1 MTDENDFEALLREH
15 YQSERD
21 TAQPRHEPGA
31 RVKGRI
37 IQVGSEQVFVDL
49 GGKAE
54 AVMDIA
60 NFKDDDGNIT
70 ATVGDS
76 VEAVISGVDPENGSL
91 ILGSQHGRHL
101 HGTAELEDAYRQGT
115 PVEGQITGA
124 IKGGLEVQV
133 AGHRAFCPAS
143 QVDIRF
149 VEDLATLV
157 GQRHSFRITKYEGG
171 RRLNLVVSRRALLEE
186 EQRAKAAEIQ
196 AKLEPGAVLQGTVT
210 ALKDYGAFVDLGG
223 GIEGMVHISELAF
236 GHVKHPEEILSVGQQ
251 IEVAVLRIE
260 QTNNPKRPQKV
271 ALSIRALAKDPWTDA
286 LERFPS
292 GARATGKVTRLQPFG
307 AFVELA
313 PGLEGMIHIS
323 ELGADRRIN
332 HPEEVLSSGQ
342 QVEAVVLQVDPQR
355 RRIALS
361 LNPDAAPIE
370 PHPATREPAKP
381 SGADEGLGTLGELL
395 KAQMEEGRR
404 GR

>member
-1 MTDENDFEALLREH
+1 MTEENDFEALLREH
-15 YQSERD
+15 YQTERKE
-21 TAQPRHEPGA
+21 TQASHKPGE
-31 RVKGRI
+31 RVKGHVI
-37 IQVGSEQVFVDL
+37 KVGSEQVFVDL

-60 NFKDDDGNIT
+60 NFKDEAGNIT
-70 ATVGDS
+70 AAVGDE
-76 VEAVISGVDPENGSL
+76 VAAVVSGVDPENGSL

-101 HGTAELEDAYRQGT
+101 HGAAELEDAYRQGT
-115 PVEGQITGA
+115 PVDGQITGA

-149 VEDLATLV
+149 VEDLSGLI
-157 GQRHSFRITKYEGG
+157 GERYSFRITKYEGG

-186 EQRAKAAEIQ
+186 QQRAEAAEIR

-210 ALKDYGAFVDLGG
+210 TLKEYGAFIDLGG

-236 GHVKHPEEILSVGQQ
+236 GHVKHPEELLSVGQQ

-260 QTNNPKRPQKV
+260 QTNNPKRPQKI
-271 ALSIRALAKDPWTDA
+271 ALSVRALAKDPWSEA
-286 LERFPS
+286 AERFPTGS
-292 GARATGKVTRLQPFG
+292 RATGKVTRLQPFG

-313 PGLEGMIHIS
+313 PGLEGMAHIS
-323 ELGADRRIN
+323 ELGVDRRIN
-332 HPEEVLSSGQ
+332 HPEEVLSQGQ

-361 LNPDAAPIE
+361 LNPDAAPVE
-370 PHPATREPAKP
+370 LPPARPE
-381 SGADEGLGTLGELL
+381 SGAQSGDGIGSLGALL
-395 KAQMEEGRR
+395 KAQMEGGDRR
-404 GR
+404 R